1 MNRYPGKRD
10 EILKLKSEQQLD
22 SMGTAA
28 SSVEKQSTKSLS
40 REELKD
46 PKSVMLA
53 SARNGNIE
61 ELTLVL
67 QQGMDPNERE
77 SPFSG

>member
-1 MNRYPGKRD
+1 
-10 EILKLKSEQQLD
+10 
-22 SMGTAA
+22 MGTAA
-28 SSVEKQSTKSLS
+28 SSVEKQRTKSSS

-53 SARNGNIE
+53 SARDGNVE
-61 ELTLVL
+61 ELTLVI

-77 SPFSG
+77 SPLSG

>member
-1 MNRYPGKRD
+1 
-10 EILKLKSEQQLD
+10 
-22 SMGTAA
+22 MGTAA
-28 SSVEKQSTKSLS
+28 SSVEKQRITSLS

-46 PKSVMLA
+46 PKSVMFA
-53 SARNGNIE
+53 SARDGKTE

-67 QQGMDPNERE
+67 QQGMNPNERE

>member
-1 MNRYPGKRD
+1 
-10 EILKLKSEQQLD
+10 
-22 SMGTAA
+22 MGTAA
-28 SSVEKQSTKSLS
+28 SSVENRRATITKSFS

-46 PKSVMLA
+46 PKSVMLE
-53 SARNGNIE
+53 SARNGNNE
-61 ELTLVL
+61 ELTLVI